1 MSLGYH
7 DREDYLD
14 WMYREK
20 NPGFER
26 EIAYTPDPED
36 PDRDPEI
43 EAMVADVY
51 AHDNARRRE
60 QNQRSTEALLRA
72 ENEELRALLAQH
84 NITPPPARH

>member
-7 DREDYLD
+7 DREDYRD
-14 WMYREK
+14 WAYEES
-20 NPGFER
+20 NPGYKR

-43 EAMVADVY
+43 EAMVVDIY
-51 AHDNARRRE
+51 AHDNAKRRAH
-60 QNQRSTEALLRA
+60 NQRTAELELRQ